1 MLMNNLRKHFP
12 LIEQYTYL
20 NTAAAGLLSEAVFDY
35 QQDKNIDFLVQG
47 SLSRDKEANILTEV
61 REKIAYFFSAEA
73 SRVALVP
80 NFSFGFNTLLEG
92 FSAGT
97 KFLLLENDYP
107 SINLAVEARDFNIT
121 YAQIDEN
128 LEQNILQKVE
138 TEKPEV
144 LALSLVQ
151 YLNGIKIDL
160 HFIQELKKKFPQL
173 LIIADGTQYLGTE
186 NFNFKDSGIDVL
198 GASAYKW
205 LNAGFGNG
213 FFMFTQQA
221 EHKISP
227 KTEGSGSHMG
237 KYKENGLHLLGNLE
251 PGHLNFTTMG
261 SIKIALEL
269 QENIGLQKL
278 EQHIQMLYAEAKKE
292 FANLGLLEESVL
304 NRKQHSTIF
313 NLKGDEKLFQQL
325 RQKDIICSQRGD
337 GIRVSFHYY
346 NTLEDLEMLVGVLR
360 K

>member
-213 FFMFTQQA
+213 FFYVHPT
-221 EHKISP
+221 SR
-227 KTEGSGSHMG
+227 T
-237 KYKENGLHLLGNLE
+237 
-251 PGHLNFTTMG
+251 
-261 SIKIALEL
+261 
-269 QENIGLQKL
+269 
-278 EQHIQMLYAEAKKE
+278 
-292 FANLGLLEESVL
+292 
-304 NRKQHSTIF
+304 
-313 NLKGDEKLFQQL
+313 
-325 RQKDIICSQRGD
+325 
-337 GIRVSFHYY
+337 
-346 NTLEDLEMLVGVLR
+346 
-360 K
+360 

>member
-1 MLMNNLRKHFP
+1 MNNLRKHFP

-20 NTAAAGLLSEAVFDY
+20 NTAATGLLSEPVFDY

-47 SLSRDKEANILTEV
+47 SLYRDKEANILTEI
-61 REKIAYFFSAEA
+61 REKIAHFFSAEA

-107 SINLAVEARDFNIT
+107 SINLAVEARDFNLT

-160 HFIQELKKKFPQL
+160 TFIQELKKKYPQL

-186 NFNFKDSGIDVL
+186 AFKFAASGIDVL

-205 LNAGFGNG
+205 INAGFGNG
-213 FFMFTQQA
+213 FFMFSEKAAHQ
-221 EHKISP
+221 ISP
-227 KTEGSGSHMG
+227 KTQGSDSYMG

-251 PGHLNFTTMG
+251 PGHLNYTNMG

-269 QENIGLQKL
+269 QEQIGKEDIEKHLQIL
-278 EQHIQMLYAEAKKE
+278 SAEAKKK
-292 FANLGLLEESVL
+292 FTHLGLLEESVL
-304 NRKQHSTIF
+304 NRKEHSTIF
-313 NLKGDEKLFQQL
+313 NLKGGEKLFQRL
-325 RQKDIICSQRGD
+325 TQKDIICSQRGD
-337 GIRVSFHYY
+337 GIRLSFHYY
-346 NTLEDLEMLVGVLR
+346 NTLEDLEALVEVL
-360 K
+360 KK